1 MCNDYGTSV
10 IAPFPGPLFVRKVCQ
25 TIGWGIP
32 VRRKAA
38 GGKMRLI
45 CPNCGAQYE
54 VPTEVIPASG
64 RDVQC
69 SDCGST
75 WFQHHPDH
83 PPEEPQAAED
93 DLANQEQYEPEDTS
107 SGLGSDAD
115 YGADEEE
122 DDTSSANAEVRADPH
137 PSADDDTYE
146 EEDEDTPEDHTAPAS
161 EHKRRE
167 IDPAVADVLREEA
180 ERESRAREQDNRGTV
195 ETQQELGLQDTDNDA
210 QRRSEEARARMARLR
225 GEPEAQKTDAE
236 MDEIDPSSRS
246 NLLPDIDEI
255 NSSLDSDGNKE
266 QPRSVSAAG
275 DTTVATRKSGFRS
288 GFRLAVILA
297 VLGLLLY
304 VFAPQLSGAVPQLA
318 DPLTGYVEMVNAWR
332 AGLNDFIQG
341 VAASL
346 SEDGV
351 ADG

>member
-10 IAPFPGPLFVRKVCQ
+10 IAPFPGPVFVRKVRQ
-25 TIGWGIP
+25 TIGWGMP

-54 VPTEVIPASG
+54 VPTEVIPTSG

-69 SDCGST
+69 SDCGTT

-83 PPEEPQAAED
+83 APEESAAVAD
-93 DLANQEQYEPEDTS
+93 DLASQEQYEPEDMS
-107 SGLGSDAD
+107 SGLDPEAD
-115 YGADEEE
+115 YGAEDVE
-122 DDTSSANAEVRADPH
+122 DDALSASGDVRPDATPPAD
-137 PSADDDTYE
+137 ADDRSK
-146 EEDEDTPEDHTAPAS
+146 DEDTPEELHAPATD
-161 EHKRRE
+161 HKRRE

-236 MDEIDPSSRS
+236 LDEIDPSSRS

-255 NSSLDSDGNKE
+255 NSSLDSDGKKE
-266 QPRSVSAAG
+266 EPRSVSSPAE
-275 DTTVATRKSGFRS
+275 TTGAHGKSGFRS
-288 GFRLAVILA
+288 GFRLAVIVA
-297 VLGLLLY
+297 VLALLLY

-318 DPLTGYVEMVNAWR
+318 DPLAGYVEMVNSWR
-332 AGLNDFIQG
+332 AGLNDLIQD
-341 VAASL
+341 VATSL
-346 SEDGV
+346 SEDGA

>member
-1 MCNDYGTSV
+1 M
-10 IAPFPGPLFVRKVCQ
+10 
-25 TIGWGIP
+25 P
-32 VRRKAA
+32 VRRQAA

-69 SDCGST
+69 SDCGTT

-83 PPEEPQAAED
+83 PAED
-93 DLANQEQYEPEDTS
+93 PPPEALSESASQAEYEPEDTVS
-107 SGLGSDAD
+107 RPEPEAD
-115 YGADEEE
+115 YA
-122 DDTSSANAEVRADPH
+122 A
-137 PSADDDTYE
+137 
-146 EEDEDTPEDHTAPAS
+146 EEDENDAGWTDDAGTPDETLAPADDAPEDEVIAEEHVAPAS
-161 EHKRRE
+161 EPRRRE

-180 ERESRAREQDNRGTV
+180 ARESRARDHDRRGTV

-225 GEPEAQKTDAE
+225 GEPEAQKSDAE
-236 MDEIDPSSRS
+236 VEEIDPTSRS

-255 NSSLDSDGNKE
+255 NSSLDSDGKKE
-266 QPRSVSAAG
+266 QPRSVAAASE
-275 DTTVATRKSGFRS
+275 TTVAPRKGGFRS
-288 GFRLAVILA
+288 GFRLAVVLA
-297 VLGLLLY
+297 VLALLLY

-318 DPLTGYVEMVNAWR
+318 DPLTGYVEMVNSWR
-332 AGLNDFIQG
+332 AGLNDLIQG

-346 SEDGV
+346 SESGA
-351 ADG
+351 ADT

>member
-1 MCNDYGTSV
+1 
-10 IAPFPGPLFVRKVCQ
+10 
-25 TIGWGIP
+25 
-32 VRRKAA
+32 
-38 GGKMRLI
+38 MRLI

-83 PPEEPQAAED
+83 PPEEPPEAAD
-93 DLANQEQYEPEDTS
+93 DLASQEQYEPEDMS
-107 SGLGSDAD
+107 SGRAPDAD

-122 DDTSSANAEVRADPH
+122 DTHSA
-137 PSADDDTYE
+137 SADARAGDATPPERDDRYE
-146 EEDEDTPEDHTAPAS
+146 GEDEDTPEDHTAPATD
-161 EHKRRE
+161 HKRRE
-167 IDPAVADVLREEA
+167 IDPVVADVLREEA

-255 NSSLDSDGNKE
+255 NSSLDSDGKKE
-266 QPRSVSAAG
+266 EPRSVSASAEAS
-275 DTTVATRKSGFRS
+275 VAPRKSGFRS
-288 GFRLAVILA
+288 GFRFAVILA
-297 VLGLLLY
+297 ILGLLLY

-318 DPLTGYVEMVNAWR
+318 DPLTGYVEMVNSWR
-332 AGLNDFIQG
+332 AGLNDLIQG
-341 VAASL
+341 LASSL
-346 SEDGV
+346 SEDG
-351 ADG
+351 ATDG